1 MSFSH
6 QLWMFQPL
14 RPQSDLQLGAPLEN
28 GLTSHQRASDLF
40 ASWRCGLDEQRLK
53 SPAHKSECAVRNR
66 CAKNEPRK
74 GAQVLHD
81 LTVTYVDHEKKRHE
95 PKPRH
100 SSNNS
105 ETVKCFLHDC
115 HLNVHPRGTQADA
128 SAEGARSM
136 VGPLVGGD
144 DHRTQQGTI

>member
-1 MSFSH
+1 M
-6 QLWMFQPL
+6 
-14 RPQSDLQLGAPLEN
+14 
-28 GLTSHQRASDLF
+28 
-40 ASWRCGLDEQRLK
+40 
-53 SPAHKSECAVRNR
+53 
-66 CAKNEPRK
+66 
-74 GAQVLHD
+74 LHD
-81 LTVTYVDHEKKRHE
+81 LTVMYVDHEKKRHE

-136 VGPLVGGD
+136 VENPAGNYLMPRHCVIGIHRVSDCLNLSLFLGILATADELVGALVEYLYSAALAGVEI
-144 DHRTQQGTI
+144 GFFNFAPVAFV